1 MNEDPHGERTH
12 PLTSP
17 QNSQHDTAG
26 GYPSAPHGDTTGRTD
41 QYATTP
47 HTRPWPHP
55 TEHNNGWAPTGPAV
69 GTYAAPATI
78 AQPNPRGGVTR
89 PIVVTALLAGLL
101 GGAVG
106 IGGSALLDHNSSG
119 SVPVLSSSQPAP
131 ATNAADTKPGSI
143 TYAAQV
149 ASKSTADI
157 KVTSAQGTAVG
168 SGIVL
173 SPDGYVLTNNHVVA
187 GAGAGSQIQ
196 VTTSDGQTHAAKI
209 TGTSPSYDLAVI
221 KLDGAS
227 GLTPAAL
234 GNSSALQVGE
244 QVVAVGSPENLSNTV
259 TSGIISALSR
269 TVTAADEQGNSVTV
283 YNGLQTDTPIN
294 PGNSG
299 GPLVNLAGQVV
310 AVNSAVDTGQSS
322 SGGPQAFGLGFAI
335 PIDTAKRVA
344 NQLLQDGQ
352 ATKPVLGVSGSL
364 NQRNA
369 SATGAQVSGVQDGGA
384 ASKAGI
390 RAGDVITKVG
400 GVNVSDYA
408 DLMAQTLTHN
418 AGDTIPVVVSSNGQ
432 TRTVQVTLGSTVD
445 KAQTTIPES
454 RSGSG
459 DSGGGAGESGGSG
472 FPFGGGLGLP

>member
-1 MNEDPHGERTH
+1 ME
-12 PLTSP
+12 
-17 QNSQHDTAG
+17 
-26 GYPSAPHGDTTGRTD
+26 
-41 QYATTP
+41 TP
-47 HTRPWPHP
+47 GQPGMYGPGVAAAQRPR
-55 TEHNNGWAPTGPAV
+55 A
-69 GTYAAPATI
+69 
-78 AQPNPRGGVTR
+78 GVTK

-106 IGGSALLDHNSSG
+106 IGGSALLGHNSSTA
-119 SVPVLSSSQPAP
+119 VPLLSSAPAA
-131 ATNAADTKPGSI
+131 ATNASDAKPGSV

-157 KVTSAQGTAVG
+157 KVNTGQGTAVG

-187 GAGAGSQIQ
+187 GAGSGGQIQ

-234 GNSSALQVGE
+234 GNSSTLQVGE

-269 TVTAADEQGNSVTV
+269 TVTAADEQGSSVTV

-299 GPLVNLAGQVV
+299 GPLVNLSGQVV
-310 AVNSAVDTGQSS
+310 AVNSAVDTGQSA

-344 NQLLQDGQ
+344 NQLLQNGQ

-364 NQRNA
+364 NQRNV
-369 SATGAQVSGVQDGGA
+369 SAEGAVVSGVQNGGA

-390 RAGDVITKVG
+390 RAGDVITKIGDVKI
-400 GVNVSDYA
+400 SDYA

-418 AGDTIPVVVSSNGQ
+418 AGDTVPVTVSSNGQ

-445 KAQTTIPES
+445 KEQTTIPES
-454 RSGSG
+454 RSGGNGSGGSGSGGSG
-459 DSGGGAGESGGSG
+459 DSGGSG
-472 FPFGGGLGLP
+472 FPFGGGFGLP